1 MLCGPHGLPKQEL
14 ETPNLMKK
22 GTFPLSYLPNI
33 NTVLKI
39 NLVVQRK
46 RMKQIARAGET
57 LVLQRIEEEK
67 EKEVNIIQTLD
78 CLP

>member
-1 MLCGPHGLPKQEL
+1 MRHPYGVQKQDL
-14 ETPNLMKK
+14 ETLNLMKK
-22 GTFPLSYLPNI
+22 GTFPLSYLSNM

-46 RMKQIARAGET
+46 RMKQIARGGET

>member
-1 MLCGPHGLPKQEL
+1 MRHPYGVQKQDL
-14 ETPNLMKK
+14 ETLNLMKK